1 MIEVEIIEVEY
12 NPNDEL
18 GGYEFNPEYEK
29 SDNNED

>member
-18 GGYEFNPEYEK
+18 GDYEFNPEYEK
-29 SDNNED
+29 GDNDED